1 LSVGVEALFTSALG
15 LQPPWVVEDVLLDV
29 ASKRIDFEV
38 RCDGTLLSCPA
49 CGAASQP
56 VHDRLRRK
64 WRHLDFFQFEAWLH
78 ADVPRVACGGCGKT
92 TQLGVP
98 WARPGSGFTAAFE
111 ALALA
116 LCRELPVRQAGAL
129 LRCSDKQLWRRIEFY
144 VDQARASESFEGVQ
158 IVGIDET
165 SVRRGQH
172 YITVVH
178 DLHAKRLLFAAEGR
192 DHQTVVDFA
201 ADLKAHGGDPAEVR
215 HVCMDMSAAYAKGA
229 TLALPQAD
237 ISYDRFHVVA
247 MAIQAMD
254 DVRREELRAEPA
266 QVAAA
271 LQGADPET
279 RRNLLW
285 GMRKNPG
292 GLDRGTDRR
301 DVLVA
306 ALGAQERAGVAA
318 AHGAA
323 RGLCARQATQQRRA
337 GGQRSESLDKLGQT
351 LPPGAVQEA
360 GHDDQGALRRRRAR
374 HARSPQQRLRRVD
387 ERAAPAGQARCARI
401 PHGQELHRHRIPAPV
416 TPEEPPGSSVQPGRG
431 GQLNPSRSTRNG
443 IEPLPATGSASYSSA
458 MRSSR
463 RLAVPVHS
471 AAGDH
476 LASPYRA

>member
-1 LSVGVEALFTSALG
+1 MRADLSVGVEALFTSALG

-201 ADLKAHGGDPAEVR
+201 ADLKAHGGDPA
-215 HVCMDMSAAYAKGA
+215 
-229 TLALPQAD
+229 
-237 ISYDRFHVVA
+237 
-247 MAIQAMD
+247 
-254 DVRREELRAEPA
+254 
-266 QVAAA
+266 
-271 LQGADPET
+271 
-279 RRNLLW
+279 
-285 GMRKNPG
+285 
-292 GLDRGTDRR
+292 
-301 DVLVA
+301 
-306 ALGAQERAGVAA
+306 
-318 AHGAA
+318 
-323 RGLCARQATQQRRA
+323 
-337 GGQRSESLDKLGQT
+337 
-351 LPPGAVQEA
+351 
-360 GHDDQGALRRRRAR
+360 
-374 HARSPQQRLRRVD
+374 
-387 ERAAPAGQARCARI
+387 
-401 PHGQELHRHRIPAPV
+401 
-416 TPEEPPGSSVQPGRG
+416 
-431 GQLNPSRSTRNG
+431 
-443 IEPLPATGSASYSSA
+443 
-458 MRSSR
+458 
-463 RLAVPVHS
+463 
-471 AAGDH
+471 
-476 LASPYRA
+476 